1 VPVLREQGRSLLAVG
16 VTGSSGEF
24 AAGDV
29 VDIAGPDG
37 SVIARGKASFA
48 SKEIAAI
55 AGLKGEQVR
64 ALHPLRKRIEV
75 VHRSD
80 LALL

>member
-1 VPVLREQGRSLLAVG
+1 
-16 VTGSSGEF
+16 
-24 AAGDV
+24 V

-37 SVIARGKASFA
+37 AVIARGKSSF
-48 SKEIAAI
+48 SSDEIAGI
-55 AGLKGEQVR
+55 AGRKGDEVR
-64 ALHPLRKRIEV
+64 ALHPSRKRIEV